1 MPEFFTPYGL
11 AMSQQL
17 VDLTTSEWYEIQ
29 ALRRAISDNP
39 AAVHPIK
46 MERFSELFAR
56 SLAGKGD
63 RMVYDTSVPTKQK

>member
-1 MPEFFTPYGL
+1 MPYGL

-29 ALRRAISDNP
+29 ALRRAISENP

-63 RMVYDTSVPTKQK
+63 RMVYDTSVPTRQK

>member
-1 MPEFFTPYGL
+1 MPYEL

-17 VDLTTSEWYEIQ
+17 VDLTAGEWHEVQ

-39 AAVHPIK
+39 AAVHPAE
-46 MERFSELFAR
+46 MERFSELFAK

-63 RMVYDTSVPTKQK
+63 RMVYDTLVATQHK

>member
-1 MPEFFTPYGL
+1 MPYGL

-29 ALRRAISDNP
+29 ALRRAISENP

-46 MERFSELFAR
+46 MERFSELFAK

-63 RMVYDTSVPTKQK
+63 RMVYDASVPTQRK

>member
-1 MPEFFTPYGL
+1 MSEFFMPYGS

-17 VDLTTSEWYEIQ
+17 VDLTPSEWHEIQ
-29 ALRRAISDNP
+29 VLRRAISDNP
-39 AAVHPIK
+39 AAVHPVK

-63 RMVYDTSVPTKQK
+63 SMVYDTSVPTQSR

>member
-1 MPEFFTPYGL
+1 
-11 AMSQQL
+11 MSQQL

-29 ALRRAISDNP
+29 ALRRAISENP

-46 MERFSELFAR
+46 MERFSELFAK

-63 RMVYDTSVPTKQK
+63 RMVYDSSVPAKQK